1 MHGETPDFQYPLLLV
16 LVLSVANIPAYLL
29 LGRVFFRGWRD
40 FFNCVCSVGIV
51 NYSLEMYGRRLG
63 WRWAP
68 DREVDALY
76 AVLRLLA
83 FGLGSISLVAA
94 EYHAITW
101 LLARS

>member
-1 MHGETPDFQYPLLLV
+1 MKRLPLL
-16 LVLSVANIPAYLL
+16 ILL
-29 LGRVFFRGWRD
+29 LLLCLSFRL
-40 FFNCVCSVGIV
+40 SAQ
-51 NYSLEMYGRRLG
+51 EP
-63 WRWAP
+63 AP